1 MPIFEFSKYLQQ
13 INTLECDKDFILKK
27 LNIFANI
34 VEDCDK
40 FEEQKIK
47 KLLNYHLLPEELL
60 NILYA
65 CNYNTENRNQSY
77 VSMVTLKNSDLMLI
91 DTNNFELVKRDG
103 KWYNISY
110 TYFRYTLRNA
120 FEDLPDNLMR
130 ALYYLSLRASM
141 ENKEF
146 VLQILY
152 LEEMGMYKEI
162 IMNSFPKNY
171 IKGDYNRAL
180 KFVIEDE
187 LNVNQLKKQVQNKR
201 IQDLDASLALEFLT
215 SNDVVAINDEGY
227 FISSMSFEELKR
239 INMHKHFVSELS
251 NYGLVIKVSKDY
263 KIEMFDNNGFVYS
276 TH

>member
-1 MPIFEFSKYLQQ
+1 
-13 INTLECDKDFILKK
+13 
-27 LNIFANI
+27 
-34 VEDCDK
+34 
-40 FEEQKIK
+40 
-47 KLLNYHLLPEELL
+47 
-60 NILYA
+60 
-65 CNYNTENRNQSY
+65 
-77 VSMVTLKNSDLMLI
+77 
-91 DTNNFELVKRDG
+91 
-103 KWYNISY
+103 
-110 TYFRYTLRNA
+110 
-120 FEDLPDNLMR
+120 MR

-215 SNDVVAINDEGY
+215 SNDVYAY
-227 FISSMSFEELKR
+227 
-239 INMHKHFVSELS
+239 
-251 NYGLVIKVSKDY
+251 
-263 KIEMFDNNGFVYS
+263 
-276 TH
+276 